1 MSQYLSRKTL
11 LNATRKNRFSVK
23 FMKDLE
29 NLISTVS
36 VEITEKHIKDGT
48 YARRLNISLA
58 FFIHDALSLMDRG
71 FVFSLIKTY
80 LKKVGAIIII
90 THELAK
96 FLQQIKNIFEFHR
109 KIINFFCET

>member
-1 MSQYLSRKTL
+1 MSQFLSRKSM
-11 LNATRKNRFSVK
+11 LNAQRKNRFSVK

-29 NLISTVS
+29 GLVS
-36 VEITEKHIKDGT
+36 MVSNEITEKHIKDVN

-80 LKKVGAIIII
+80 LKKV
-90 THELAK
+90 HVYVCSSVCLP
-96 FLQQIKNIFEFHR
+96 
-109 KIINFFCET
+109 